1 MEVNDVL
8 TVSRDAMWV
17 TIKLAGPMMVV
28 GLVIGLVVSLIQALT
43 QIQEMTL
50 AFVPKILGIFVVFL
64 VTLPFMVA
72 TLIGFMRELAAR
84 IIGGS

>member
-17 TIKLAGPMMVV
+17 TIKLGAPMMMV
-28 GLVIGLVVSLIQALT
+28 GLVIGLVVSLFQALT
-43 QIQEMTL
+43 QIQEATL

-64 VTLPFMVA
+64 ISLPFMVA
-72 TLIGFMRELAAR
+72 TLIGFTRELASR
-84 IIGGS
+84 IVGGF

>member
-1 MEVNDVL
+1 MDVNDVL

-17 TIKLAGPMMVV
+17 TLKLAGPMMVV
-28 GLVIGLVVSLIQALT
+28 GLVIGLAVSLFQALT

-50 AFVPKILGIFVVFL
+50 AFVPKIAATFAVFL

-72 TLIGFMRELAAR
+72 TLIGFTRELAGR
-84 IIGGS
+84 IVSGF

>member
-17 TIKLAGPMMVV
+17 TLKIAGPMMVV
-28 GLVIGLVVSLIQALT
+28 GLAIGLLVSLFQALT

-64 VTLPFMVA
+64 LMLPFMVA
-72 TLIGFMRELAAR
+72 TMSEFMRELASR
-84 IIGGS
+84 IVLGF

>member
-1 MEVNDVL
+1 MDVNDVL

-17 TIKLAGPMMVV
+17 TLKLAGPMMIV
-28 GLVIGLVVSLIQALT
+28 GLAIGLLVSLFQALT

-64 VTLPFMVA
+64 LMLPFMVA
-72 TLIGFMRELAAR
+72 TMSEFMRELASR
-84 IIGGS
+84 IVLGF

>member
-1 MEVNDVL
+1 MDVNDVL

-17 TIKLAGPMMVV
+17 TLKLAGPMMLV
-28 GLVIGLVVSLIQALT
+28 GLAIGLLVSLFQALT

-64 VTLPFMVA
+64 LMLPFMVA
-72 TLIGFMRELAAR
+72 TMSEFMRELATR
-84 IIGGS
+84 IVLGF

>member
-64 VTLPFMVA
+64 LMLPFMVA
-72 TLIGFMRELAAR
+72 TMSEFMRELASR
-84 IIGGS
+84 IVLGF